1 MLAQHRPFMVT
12 TEQSAP
18 LAFGNDAIGEIVK
31 PFGVTMDARGPH
43 ECAEMH
49 LSGLV
54 HQGSFDGEKSIRV
67 I

>member
-31 PFGVTMDARGPH
+31 SFGMVMDTHRPH
-43 ECAEMH
+43 ECAGMQ
-49 LSGLV
+49 LSGPA
-54 HQGSFDGEKSIRV
+54 HRGSFDGEKSTRV